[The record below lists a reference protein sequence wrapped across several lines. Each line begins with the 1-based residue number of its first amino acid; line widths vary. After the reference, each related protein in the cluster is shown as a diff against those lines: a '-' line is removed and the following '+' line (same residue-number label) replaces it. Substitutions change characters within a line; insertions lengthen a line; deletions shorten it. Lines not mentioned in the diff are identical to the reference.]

1 MVPEAAWSV
10 PDESAFSLLVT
21 LPEGVDAAALLPR
34 AIERGVAY
42 APGSF
47 FFLGE
52 SGARALR
59 LAYAA
64 LPGPRIDEGV
74 RRLGDVVR
82 EALKHRR
89 RPSVRATAGALP
101 VV

>member
-1 MVPEAAWSV
+1 MAVGTVSMLTGWR
-10 PDESAFSLLVT
+10 L
-21 LPEGVDAAALLPR
+21 
-34 AIERGVAY
+34 
-42 APGSF
+42 
-47 FFLGE
+47 
-52 SGARALR
+52 RALR

-89 RPSVRATAGALP
+89 RPSVKATAGALP